1 MLFGPWSWRR
11 RPPHHSPYTQ
21 PARQLNPSV
30 MLRFPR
36 ILLGRPLKQQRC
48 RCSVRY
54 CERYQRSAIPQKAM
68 QKGGRAREGNPNAPL
83 ASYPPSLVFGAILN
97 CQTSPSA
104 HEAVVGSA
112 HPFLAVRPTRTWCA
126 RTYMPGKGPPPASN
140 LVHGVHHSR
149 IGYEGC
155 DGRNNVNGSLK

>member
-1 MLFGPWSWRR
+1 MATSTSSPLSLHPTRPTIKPQRDASL
-11 RPPHHSPYTQ
+11 PPHPTGSSAKAAAVPVLCPILRAIPTVSHSP
-21 PARQLNPSV
+21 
-30 MLRFPR
+30 
-36 ILLGRPLKQQRC
+36 
-48 RCSVRY
+48 
-54 CERYQRSAIPQKAM
+54 KAM